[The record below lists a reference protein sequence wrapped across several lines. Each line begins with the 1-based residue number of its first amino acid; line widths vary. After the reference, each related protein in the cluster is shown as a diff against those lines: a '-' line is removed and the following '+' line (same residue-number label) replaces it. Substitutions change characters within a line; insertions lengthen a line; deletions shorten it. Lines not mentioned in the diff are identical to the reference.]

1 MPTQQKSTRTRL
13 IRAALELF
21 ASKGITETTTKAVA
35 ERANV
40 NEVTLFRHFGSKQ
53 GLLLA
58 VLEETEVFTQFGESL
73 IKQARS
79 KSNMAEALRDF
90 AAFRLQML
98 DRVPEL
104 VRSLIGEAGQSPR
117 ETRQALGRG
126 LTAANHYV
134 ANYFATVIEQAGYS
148 STLPPETLASLFN
161 SLLLG
166 YFLIESTSEGHKLWQ
181 GREDAIASIVQLF
194 LQGAVAAPSAAP
206 TVKAVTGPSAAPTVE
221 KVADLPASLVHT
233 ILQRARK
240 RGRNDY
246 AWVYVLFGAGLSA
259 REMVSL
265 ARSHSLH
272 EPHQHLL
279 QVNIGVARQ
288 VPLNQWIMGKRYG
301 SDANNPL
308 TQWLKSRKD
317 SESALFLN
325 EEEQPLSETELR
337 QKWQVLT
344 QGLLAPQGH
353 PPAIEQARQ
362 TWCVEML
369 AKGMDLEGLSILSGI
384 EVHQLQPYA
393 RRARE
398 KAAIEQ
404 ASRLDRATRG
414 GMSDA
419 KS

>member
-1 MPTQQKSTRTRL
+1 MPDRQKSTRTRL

-21 ASKGITETTTKAVA
+21 VSKGIAETTTKAVA
-35 ERANV
+35 ERAKV
-40 NEVTLFRHFGSKQ
+40 NEVTLFRHFGNKH

-58 VLEETEVFTQFGESL
+58 VLEETEVFTQLGESL
-73 IKQARS
+73 IAQARS
-79 KSNMAEALRDF
+79 KGSIAEALKDG
-90 AAFRLQML
+90 AEFRLQML

-104 VRSLIGEAGQSPR
+104 VRSLIGEAGQSPP

-126 LTAANHYV
+126 LTEANRYV
-134 ANYFATVIEQAGYS
+134 AKYLAAAIEQAGYTC
-148 STLPPETLASLFN
+148 TLAPETLASLFN

-166 YFLIESTSEGHKLWQ
+166 YFLIESTSEGHELWQ

-194 LQGAVAAPSAAP
+194 LQGAV
-206 TVKAVTGPSAAPTVE
+206 TLPSAAPTVE

-233 ILQRARK
+233 LLQRAKK

-246 AWVYVLFGAGLSA
+246 AWVYVLFAAGLSPQEVA
-259 REMVSL
+259 SL
-265 ARSHSLH
+265 TRSHSIH

-279 QVNIGVARQ
+279 QINVGAVRQ

-301 SDANNPL
+301 SDTNNPL

-317 SESALFLN
+317 SESALLLN
-325 EEEQPLSETELR
+325 DEGKPLSEIELR
-337 QKWQVLT
+337 HKWHALT

-353 PPAIEQARQ
+353 PPAIEQAQQ

-369 AKGMDLEGLSILSGI
+369 SKGMDLEGLSILSGI
-384 EVHQLQPYA
+384 EVSQLQPYA

-404 ASRLDRATRG
+404 ASRLDRSVRG